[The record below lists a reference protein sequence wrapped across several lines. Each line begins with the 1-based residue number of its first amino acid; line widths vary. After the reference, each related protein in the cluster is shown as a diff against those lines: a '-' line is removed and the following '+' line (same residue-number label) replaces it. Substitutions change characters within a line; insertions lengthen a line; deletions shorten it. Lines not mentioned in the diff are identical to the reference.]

1 VPAHLPNDPDY
12 DAGVAVVD
20 PATGDVL
27 AAWSGRDFAASQ
39 VDLALGRDFGRPSG
53 STFKTFVLAA
63 ALEEG
68 MALDTRYPAPRSLR
82 IADWDIRGGGCGGRC
97 TLREAIV
104 RSVNTVFAQL
114 GRDVGLADFTDL
126 ARRLGVRSAANEHD
140 LSQALGTAAV
150 TPLDMASAYA
160 TIANDGVTCPAR
172 VVREVRNPAGPPLA
186 APDPRQPTQEERAA
200 WQANFDELGFDFGEE
215 DHGRCYRALAPSV
228 ARKLHEALEL
238 AVTQGTGRNAI
249 IGRPQAGKTGTTND
263 SREVWF
269 AGYTPDISIAV
280 FFGARDDA
288 RQLVGLPG
296 CRRACFGGDIPA
308 RLWPTSPPRCSPT
321 SSRATSRRRW
331 RTSACTPTGAA
342 SARRRAGP
350 RPTPESEPTP
360 DPEPTEDPFDE
371 WDDSDEPA
379 GASRAQPD
387 PWRPPAD
394 LAVDRAR
401 SVPPGRVSPTR
412 RAGDA
417 G

>member
-308 RLWPTSPPRCSPT
+308 RMWADVANALLADVEPRAFPPPVEDERAHTDRRSLGPPTRRPAPEPSPE
-321 SSRATSRRRW
+321 
-331 RTSACTPTGAA
+331 
-342 SARRRAGP
+342 
-350 RPTPESEPTP
+350 PTPE
-360 DPEPTEDPFDE
+360 PEPTEDPFDD
-371 WDDSDEPA
+371 WDDSDEP
-379 GASRAQPD
+379 S
-387 PWRPPAD
+387 PPE
-394 LAVDRAR
+394 
-401 SVPPGRVSPTR
+401 PPEPPEPEDGGGGLLPIWP
-412 RAGDA
+412 
-417 G
+417 